1 VTAYLLD
8 TNVISN
14 AIKPN
19 PSEALLE
26 WMAAQADEDLFIASL
41 TIAEIQRGILEKP
54 FGKKRKQLEAWFASP
69 EGPPALFAGRVLP
82 FDQPASLMWAR
93 LMSEGAK
100 AGKPRSPLD
109 MIVAATAMA
118 NRCAIVTANE
128 KDFAGLPFLNP
139 MRSTAVVSPNA
150 P

>member
-1 VTAYLLD
+1 MTRYLLD
-8 TNVISN
+8 TNILSN
-14 AIKPN
+14 ATKPV
-19 PSEALLE
+19 PSRPLIDWL
-26 WMAAQADEDLFIASL
+26 QQQPDESLFIASW

-54 FGKKRKQLEAWFASP
+54 SGKKRKQLEAWFASP

-82 FDQPASLMWAR
+82 FDQLASLMWAR
-93 LMSEGAK
+93 LMSEGTK
-100 AGKPRSPLD
+100 AGKPRSSLD